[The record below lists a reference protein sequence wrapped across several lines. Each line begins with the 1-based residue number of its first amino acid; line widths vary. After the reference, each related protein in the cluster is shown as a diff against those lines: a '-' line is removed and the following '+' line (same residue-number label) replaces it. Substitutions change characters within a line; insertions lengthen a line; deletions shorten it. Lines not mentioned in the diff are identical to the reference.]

1 MTEDPRSED
10 QDLVPVSEEGDEAPA
25 PRREKSAEFEVRGET
40 GSAGFHDAMDPANQ
54 SLADA
59 LRLSYR
65 VLQLAILG
73 LAVVFLFSGFQTVR
87 DNSTGVRTLFG
98 RIVGDGVDRQVT
110 SGLQAFWPYPIGEIV
125 QVPMRRT
132 IVMNN
137 SFFPSLRVRG
147 MGGVT
152 EQSLEDAISGAAT
165 SKPIRPGGDGSLILR
180 GGDLGHC
187 RTTADYSVDD
197 AVSFLEKFSP
207 AKADEVVRLAIERA
221 AVHVAAT
228 LDLEEFVDDRDR
240 TNSEIRSNAQAT
252 LDQLNAGI
260 RISSVSCTD
269 RMPPFAVAKSVQG
282 VQEARERAKTV
293 VTTARQD
300 GTQILDDAAGAAAFE
315 EIVALIAEYETE
327 ISRGDAE
334 AADKVLLRIGARFD
348 QGDISGEAATTLT
361 RARAYRSMIESG
373 LGTFARRVD
382 SLSASY
388 RENPRQLVRQLWL
401 SAYRDVLEGPEVEV
415 ISAPPGLG
423 GLALRMKS
431 SNEVSNARRDGSLQR
446 RTNAAMR
453 DTDVSGFQLG
463 SRQISI
469 DKAGRRL
476 QRDAS
481 GGFGREEG
489 GE

>member
-1 MTEDPRSED
+1 MTEDQRPDDHE
-10 QDLVPVSEEGDEAPA
+10 LVPVSEEGDEPAA
-25 PRREKSAEFEVRGET
+25 PRREKSAEFEVRDET
-40 GSAGFHDAMDPANQ
+40 TDVGFHDAMDPANQ

-98 RIVGDGVDRQVT
+98 RIVGEGIDRQVS
-110 SGLQAFWPYPIGEIV
+110 SGLQAFWPYPVGEIV

-132 IVMNN
+132 VVMNN
-137 SFFPSLRVRG
+137 AFFPSLRT
-147 MGGVT
+147 MGPGGAT
-152 EQSLEDAISGAAT
+152 EQSLEDAIGFAAT
-165 SKPIRPGGDGSLILR
+165 SKPIRPNGDGSLILK

-187 RTTADYSVDD
+187 RITADYSVDD
-197 AVSFLEKFSP
+197 AVSFLEQFTP
-207 AKADEVVRLAIERA
+207 IEADQVVQLAIARA
-221 AVHVAAT
+221 AVHTAAN
-228 LDLEEFVDDRDR
+228 LELQEFVEDRDR
-240 TNSEIRSNAQAT
+240 TNSEIRENAQGT
-252 LDQLNAGI
+252 LDELNAGI
-260 RISSVSCTD
+260 RISSLSCTD

-282 VQEARERAKTV
+282 VQEARERAKTA

-315 EIVALIAEYETE
+315 EIVTLIAEYETE
-327 ISRGDAE
+327 ISRGDAA
-334 AADKVLLRIGARFD
+334 AADEVLARIGARFD
-348 QGDISGEAATTLT
+348 QSDISGEAATTLT

-401 SAYRDVLEGPEVEV
+401 DAYRDVLEGREVEV

-423 GLALRMKS
+423 SLALRMKS
-431 SNEVSNARRDGSLQR
+431 SKEVSNARRDGSLQR
-446 RTNAAMR
+446 RTNAAMK
-453 DTDVSGFQLG
+453 DTDLSGFQLG

-481 GGFGREEG
+481 GGFGREDSE
-489 GE
+489 E

>member
-1 MTEDPRSED
+1 MTEEQRPEDP
-10 QDLVPVSEEGDEAPA
+10 DLVPVSEEGDETPA
-25 PRREKSAEFEVRGET
+25 PRREKSAEFEVRDET
-40 GSAGFHDAMDPANQ
+40 GDAGFHDAMDPANQ

-110 SGLQAFWPYPIGEIV
+110 SGLQAFWPYPVGEIV
-125 QVPMRRT
+125 QVPMKRT

-137 SFFPSLRVRG
+137 SFFPSLRVRDQRG
-147 MGGVT
+147 TT
-152 EQSLEDAISGAAT
+152 EQSLEDAIGFAAV
-165 SKPIRPGGDGSLILR
+165 SKPIRPGGDGSLILK

-187 RTTADYSVDD
+187 RITADYSVDD
-197 AVSFLEKFSP
+197 AVSFLEKFTP
-207 AKADEVVRLAIERA
+207 VEADEVVRLAIERST
-221 AVHVAAT
+221 VHVAAT

-240 TNSEIRSNAQAT
+240 TNSEIRSGAQAT
-252 LDQLNAGI
+252 LDQLDAGI
-260 RISSVSCTD
+260 RISNVNCTD

-300 GTQILDDAAGAAAFE
+300 GTQILDDAAGASAFE
-315 EIVALIAEYETE
+315 EIVAMIAEYETE
-327 ISRGDAE
+327 ISRGDPE
-334 AADKVLLRIGARFD
+334 AADKVLARIGARFD
-348 QGDISGEAATTLT
+348 KGDISGEAATTLT

-423 GLALRMKS
+423 SLALRMKS

-446 RTNAAMR
+446 RTNAAMKG
-453 DTDVSGFQLG
+453 TDLSGFQLG